1 MAHKTFISYKY
12 SEARTLRD
20 KIIEAMGEDASYY
33 MGETSDSPDLTDT
46 STENIKRNLRDMMY
60 NTSVTIVIISPNMIQ
75 SKWIEWEIEYCL
87 KRIARKNRVSQTNG
101 VVGVIMKYNG
111 GYDWLEKSISHV
123 DGHTTTQHDSSKMYP
138 IINRN
143 RFNQTPKK
151 YACEHCQSV
160 SALYGSYISLITED
174 DFLSN
179 PSKYIDNAYEK
190 SENDALGYDLTC
202 TK

>member
-12 SEARTLRD
+12 SEARSLRD
-20 KIIEAMGEDASYY
+20 KIIEAMGDDASYY

-60 NTSVTIVIISPNMIQ
+60 DTSVTIVIISPNMIQ
-75 SKWIEWEIEYCL
+75 SKWIDWEIEYCL
-87 KRIARKNRVSQTNG
+87 KRIARKDRVSQTNG
-101 VVGVIMKYNG
+101 IVGVIMKYNG
-111 GYDWLEKSISHV
+111 GYSWLEKSISHA

-138 IINRN
+138 IINNN
-143 RFNQTPKK
+143 RFNQNPKK
-151 YACEHCQSV
+151 YACERCRSV
-160 SALYGSYISLITED
+160 SALYGSYISLVTED

-179 PSKYIDNAYEK
+179 PSKYIENAYEK
-190 SENDALGYDLTC
+190 SENDALGYDMTR

>member
-1 MAHKTFISYKY
+1 
-12 SEARTLRD
+12 
-20 KIIEAMGEDASYY
+20 MGEDASYY

-75 SKWIEWEIEYCL
+75 SKWIDWEIEYCL
-87 KRIARKNRVSQTNG
+87 KRVARKNRVSQTNG

-111 GYDWLEKSISHV
+111 EYDWLEKSISHV

-190 SENDALGYDLTC
+190 SENDALGYDLTR